1 MLDMILQEAEGLS
14 LGERRRLIE
23 MLKAGVLAELAGPE
37 GDPSECPRCRHPHV
51 VRKGRDPDGAQRWL
65 CCGCRRTFSRKT
77 MGLLALSKLEP
88 WRWSLFVEL
97 ECRHASLAECASR
110 LGVSCQTAHFMRVR
124 LCEVMASRL
133 PAFRSG
139 PGVEVQVDGTYLSES
154 LKGLGR
160 WSGEMPRE
168 SRRTG
173 HDVHLRGTSNLKV
186 CVICGA
192 NDLGDQFCRLAGR
205 GTTSADEAARAL
217 AGVVSQGTAV
227 TTDDRSCYARPLADA
242 GAARR
247 VVPRKS
253 EALGRVDALHSRLDA
268 FLEPFR
274 GVSTR
279 WLPWYLLWFLWEEH
293 VRRSGLDRAEE
304 LSAASASGAYELTR
318 RRHEEAGRPF
328 WDYWEGR
335 SPVIDPASEYGPQ
348 AA

>member
-1 MLDMILQEAEGLS
+1 MLDMILQEAEGLT
-14 LGERRRLIE
+14 LCERRRLIE
-23 MLKAGVLAELAGPE
+23 MLKASVLRELAGPAGE
-37 GDPSECPRCRHPHV
+37 PSECPRCHHPGF
-51 VRKGRDPDGAQRWL
+51 VRKGRDRDRAQRWL
-65 CCGCRRTFSRKT
+65 CLGCGRTFSRKT
-77 MGLLALSKLEP
+77 MGLLALSKLEA
-88 WRWSLFVEL
+88 WQWSRFVEL
-97 ECRHASLAECASR
+97 EARHAPLAECAR
-110 LGVSCQTAHFMRVR
+110 ECRVSDPTAHYMRVR
-124 LCEVMASRL
+124 LCEVMAARL

-160 WSGEMPRE
+160 WAGAMPRE
-168 SRRTG
+168 SHRTG

-192 NDLGDQFCRLAGR
+192 NDLGDEFCRLAGR
-205 GTTSADEAARAL
+205 GTASADEARSAL
-217 AGVVSQGTAV
+217 AGMVSQGTV
-227 TTDDRSCYARPLADA
+227 VVTDDRSCYAGPLSDA
-242 GAARR
+242 RATHR

-253 EALGRVDALHSRLDA
+253 DALGRVDALHSRLDA

-279 WLPWYLLWFLWEEH
+279 WLPWYLSWFLWEER

-304 LSAASASGAYELTR
+304 LSAAAGSGAYELTR
-318 RRHEEAGRPF
+318 RRHEEAGRPL

-335 SPVIDPASEYGPQ
+335 APTAGPEAGRGPR